1 MSTEQLTDPAGIGWR
16 HARKRA
22 RRAASMLSAPQLVT
36 GLSPLRFRCGALI
49 ALTCATCDFFSTN
62 FGKRATVFSKDAG
75 SNAVLRQ
82 SDHFTADARDATC
95 WASAENGDFYC

>member
-1 MSTEQLTDPAGIGWR
+1 
-16 HARKRA
+16 
-22 RRAASMLSAPQLVT
+22 MLSAPQLVT

-49 ALTCATCDFFSTN
+49 ALTRATCDVFSAN
-62 FGKRATVFSKDAG
+62 FGKRALFFSKDQQG
-75 SNAVLRQ
+75 CNAVLWQ